1 MRMHTESKTTC
12 PCSPQQQP
20 CAVQLPIKEFRDDL
34 VSTAA
39 DVMPWIV
46 AYPADA
52 KPLLINTTYPEQL
65 AWLPENVEQDY
76 CITLGKDQKYT
87 VFSHALG
94 IVKHVA
100 CLYIP

>member
-1 MRMHTESKTTC
+1 M
-12 PCSPQQQP
+12 
-20 CAVQLPIKEFRDDL
+20 
-34 VSTAA
+34 STAA
-39 DVMPWIV
+39 DDMPWLV
-46 AYPADA
+46 VYPADA
-52 KPLLINTTYPEQL
+52 SPLLINTTYPEQL

-87 VFSHALG
+87 VFSPSLG